1 MSDLDSSYD
10 VIGIGNAIVD
20 VISHENEEFLL
31 RHELVKN
38 SMSLVDADT
47 ALSIYNGMGPAIQ
60 SSGGSAANTMA
71 GIASLGASAGFIG
84 KVRDDQ
90 LGDLFIHDI
99 EAAGVDYLV
108 APASTGFPTARSMVL
123 VTPDGARTMNT
134 FLGVSSTLY
143 PEDIDRRKVA
153 EANFLYCEGYIW
165 DIDTT
170 KKSIRL
176 AMSAAKEANRKVS
189 FTLSDTFCVER
200 HHKEWLELVSG
211 PIDILFGNEA
221 EYLALSGGSSV
232 EEAIDW
238 IEGQVDI
245 ACITK
250 AHAGSTIVAHG
261 KVIEIE
267 AYPVDKVVDST
278 GAGDLYAAGFLYGLI
293 KQHDLETCGKIGSL
307 AAALVITQTG
317 ARPQASLA
325 EIVSTEF
332 GF

>member
-1 MSDLDSSYD
+1 MRDLSSSYD

-47 ALSIYNGMGPAIQ
+47 ALSIYNDMRPAIQ
-60 SSGGSAANTMA
+60 TSGGSAANTMA
-71 GIASLGASAGFIG
+71 GVASLGASAGYIG

-99 EAAGVDYLV
+99 QAAGVDHLV
-108 APASTGFPTARSMVL
+108 TPASTGLPTARSMVL

-134 FLGVSSTLY
+134 FLGASSTLY
-143 PEDIDRRKVA
+143 VDDIDTTEVA
-153 EANFLYCEGYIW
+153 KANFLYCEGYIW
-165 DIDTT
+165 DIETT

-176 AMSAAKEANRKVS
+176 AMSVAKEANRKVS

-200 HHKEWLELVSG
+200 HHQEWLELVAG

-221 EYLALSGGSSV
+221 EYMALSGCDSLGKS
-232 EEAIDW
+232 IDW

-250 AHAGSTIVAHG
+250 AHNGSTVVAQG
-261 KVIEIE
+261 KVIEID
-267 AYPVDKVVDST
+267 AYPVEKVIDST

-293 KQHDLETCGKIGSL
+293 NQHDLEICGKFGSL
-307 AAALVITQTG
+307 AAAEVITQTG
-317 ARPQASLA
+317 ARPQISLA
-325 EIVSTEF
+325 EIMSAEF